1 MIKELSHPRSPDAVR
16 TWATNPPE
24 WLVVQDPKY
33 IDLSLQLGVGEIVA
47 ISLALELNAELVLID
62 ERKGYKVA
70 QQRGLKATTTLGI
83 LEEAHYRGLIDF
95 DRTIE
100 RLEKETTFYV
110 TDDVLEE
117 FKRRTR
123 ERKLAQEP

>member
-1 MIKELSHPRSPDAVR
+1 MR
-16 TWATNPPE
+16 
-24 WLVVQDPKY
+24 
-33 IDLSLQLGVGEIVA
+33 
-47 ISLALELNAELVLID
+47 LASAS
-62 ERKGYKVA
+62 
-70 QQRGLKATTTLGI
+70 GLCTKTTTLGI